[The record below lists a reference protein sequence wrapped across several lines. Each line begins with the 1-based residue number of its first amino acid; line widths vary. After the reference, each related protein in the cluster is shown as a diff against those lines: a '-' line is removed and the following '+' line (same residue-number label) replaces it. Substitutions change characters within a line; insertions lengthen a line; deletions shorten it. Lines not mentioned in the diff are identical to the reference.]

1 MNSLSVK
8 LKPKPWLMAL
18 LGAAI
23 ALSGGL
29 AYIGL
34 SGGLALDEPEPVSEA
49 AVSLPGV
56 SALGRLEPAG
66 EIIDVAAPLALDGDR
81 LAELMVQM
89 GDLVQAGDPIAVLDS
104 RDRLQDEVT
113 AAQLQIDLA
122 EAKLAQV
129 KAGAKQG
136 AIAAQEAAVAQQS
149 AELAGQLR
157 IQRSEIARLEAE
169 VEGDRAAE
177 TATVNRLNAELKTA
191 EAELARHQALYDDG
205 AISASLYDSKRLA
218 VETPRQAKAEAQAIL
233 DRTNST
239 SVKQLQEARAE
250 LARLESTGQAQL
262 DAARSTLNE
271 VAEVRPVDIQLAQA
285 ELTAAK
291 AALAQAQNN
300 LAKATITAPR
310 DGQILE
316 IHTQPGEQMSS
327 SGIVALGQTQQMLA
341 VAEVYQSDIGRVE
354 LGQVATVRGQ
364 AFEGELQGQVIEIG
378 RQISQQNVF
387 TGQPGENLDRRV
399 VEVKIALD
407 AEASQQVAGLS
418 NLQVQAVIEVEQPS
432 TAQSSF

>member
-1 MNSLSVK
+1 MNSIPLN
-8 LKPKPWLMAL
+8 LKSKPWLMAL
-18 LGAAI
+18 LAAAI

-29 AYIGL
+29 AYVGL
-34 SGGLALDEPEPVSEA
+34 SGGLAPDEPEPVSQA

-66 EIIDVAAPLALDGDR
+66 EIVDVAAPLVLDGDR
-81 LAELMVQM
+81 LAALFVQL
-89 GDLVQAGDPIAVLDS
+89 GDPVQAGDSIAVLDS

-113 AAQLQIDLA
+113 AAQLQIELA

-136 AIAAQEAAVAQQS
+136 AIATQEAAVTQQS

-169 VEGDRAAE
+169 VAGDRAAQ
-177 TATVNRLNAELKTA
+177 TATVNRLEAELQTA
-191 EAELARHQALYDDG
+191 EAELARHRALYDDG

-218 VETPRQAKAEAQAIL
+218 VDTTSQARAEAQAIL
-233 DRTNST
+233 NRTNST

-300 LAKATITAPR
+300 LAKATIQAPQA
-310 DGQILE
+310 GQILA
-316 IHTQPGEQMSS
+316 IHTRPGEQMSS
-327 SGIVALGQTQQMLA
+327 RGIVALGQTEQMLA
-341 VAEVYQSDIGRVE
+341 VAEVYQSDISRVQ
-354 LGQVATVRGQ
+354 LGQTATVRGQ
-364 AFEGELQGQVIEIG
+364 AFEGELRGQVIEIG

-387 TGQPGENLDRRV
+387 SGQPGENLDRRV

-407 AEASQQVAGLS
+407 QAASQQVAGLS
-418 NLQVQAVIEVEQPS
+418 NLQVQAVIAVEAQ
-432 TAQSSF
+432 TATRNRF